1 MDDFIQSLRKD
12 FFEEAFDMLQML
24 ETNIL
29 DLSNNYEDAEAISE
43 IFRAVH
49 TLKGSAGAVELVD
62 AARYTHRFEDLLDL
76 VRNNEISVN
85 DETIDLLLIAIDN
98 IKELIMAAYE
108 ERDFTID
115 IEKEVE
121 KLDAFSKARLAGGGV
136 VQEQAI
142 PETTVSTEESVSAES
157 KTDTSSATST
167 IDLKID
173 NETMDT
179 IRNTITR
186 GELVYRVSVNFNT
199 ESPMRTVGGV
209 QVYVNLKDIGD
220 VITTCPPLSDLE
232 GNDFFENATYIVA
245 SEKEPSFIEE
255 YIVLDE
261 VTKVIEVNTFDPDK
275 YLAELEVQKNAVE
288 APSQLAAEEKPV
300 EVSEDKDAHKE
311 KKPAQAETKKERVSS
326 FLRVESDRVDE
337 VMNQVGELVIN
348 KSGYQRYDEE
358 LLTYLANV
366 TSTVSEVRKY
376 FRSTIIQILKK
387 LENTL
392 DKQELKALRTEI
404 FDEFNNRLVAIA
416 NNEAF
421 FRSTLDQYRSSYQ
434 VLSRVTSDLQET
446 VMKIRMVP
454 IAQNFNRFPRLIRDL
469 SRDMGKEVNL
479 EISGEDTELDKSV
492 IEVLVDPMVHLI
504 RNAMDHGLEP
514 TEDRIKIGKPKA
526 GTIKLSASHE
536 GNLIIIRV
544 SDDGRGMVPDKIF
557 ASAVKKGIVHEGDVL
572 TDKEK
577 LDLIFAAGFST
588 AEKIT
593 NVSGRGVGMDVVK
606 KSLEKINGS
615 ITVDTELG
623 KGSTF
628 ALRIP
633 LTLAIIEALIVD
645 VEGESYSVPLHSIV
659 ETLSIDPS
667 TVYEIEGAPTIN
679 IRNEIIGVVK
689 LKDIFNLPK
698 TYEEEPSYAVLIS
711 FEGVKIALLVNT
723 LVGEQDIVI
732 KALNDKIAKTEGIV
746 GATILGD
753 GRVSFI
759 LDIQTIVMSSSIKTT
774 KKNVMRKKIDLKAF
788 IEQLKYRDDL
798 NAENIPQIGTVSTN
812 DVEAE
817 IDTNQSAGM
826 SGDPTRTE

>member
-76 VRNNEISVN
+76 IRNNEISVN
-85 DETIDLLLIAIDN
+85 DETIDLLLVAIDN

-108 ERDFTID
+108 ERDFSID
-115 IEKEVE
+115 IDKEID
-121 KLDAFSKARLAGGGV
+121 KLNEFSKSRLSGGKDTST
-136 VQEQAI
+136 EASADNT
-142 PETTVSTEESVSAES
+142 PEDSSNVSTQIATAVDGSAIV
-157 KTDTSSATST
+157 DLNLD
-167 IDLKID
+167 IDSI
-173 NETMDT
+173 ET
-179 IRNTITR
+179 IRRLTGD
-186 GELVYRVSVNFNT
+186 GETVYHVAVDFDT
-199 ESPMRTVGGV
+199 ENPMRTVGGV
-209 QVYVNLKDIGD
+209 QVFVNLKSLGDI
-220 VITTCPPLSDLE
+220 ITTYPSLAELEGDEFFAHVVYIVTSEKNPDETKEYITVDEITTNIEVTAFDVDQYLSDLE
-232 GNDFFENATYIVA
+232 KQKIA
-245 SEKEPSFIEE
+245 KLEE
-255 YIVLDE
+255 
-261 VTKVIEVNTFDPDK
+261 
-275 YLAELEVQKNAVE
+275 E
-288 APSQLAAEEKPV
+288 ARIAEEQAKATA
-300 EVSEDKDAHKE
+300 EKTSEETEAKE
-311 KKPAQAETKKERVSS
+311 KKQPVNEGEVKKERVSS

-348 KSGYQRYDEE
+348 KSGYQRYEE
-358 LLTYLANV
+358 DILSYLTN
-366 TSTVSEVRKY
+366 TSSATSEVRKY
-376 FRSTIIQILKK
+376 FRATIIQILKR

-392 DKQELKALRTEI
+392 EKQELKSLRTEI
-404 FDEFNNRLVAIA
+404 FDEFNKRISVIGSGETFLRA
-416 NNEAF
+416 
-421 FRSTLDQYRSSYQ
+421 TLDQYRSSYQ

-514 TEDRIKIGKPKA
+514 IEDRIAAGKPKA

-544 SDDGRGMVPDKIF
+544 SDDGKGMIPDKIF
-557 ASAVKKGIVHEGDVL
+557 ESAIKKGIVNPTDVL

-577 LDLIFAAGFST
+577 LDLIFSAGFST

-615 ITVDTELG
+615 ISVDTEFG

-628 ALRIP
+628 SLRIP
-633 LTLAIIEALIVD
+633 LTLAIIEALIVE

-667 TVYEIEGAPTIN
+667 SIYEIEGAPTIN

-698 TYEEEPSYAVLIS
+698 STYEEPNYAVLIS
-711 FEGVKIALLVNT
+711 FEDIKIALLVNT

-774 KKNVMRKKIDLKAF
+774 KKNVMRKKIDLKSF
-788 IEQLKYRDDL
+788 IEQLKYREDVTPENIAPVNTYSIPESGSDEADDL
-798 NAENIPQIGTVSTN
+798 NIE
-812 DVEAE
+812 
-817 IDTNQSAGM
+817 
-826 SGDPTRTE
+826 

>member
-29 DLSNNYEDAEAISE
+29 DLSNNYEDADAISE

-76 VRNNEISVN
+76 IRNNEISVN
-85 DETIDLLLIAIDN
+85 DETIDLLLAAIDN

-115 IEKEVE
+115 IDKEIAT
-121 KLDAFSKARLAGGGV
+121 LDNFSKTRLAGGDSS
-136 VQEQAI
+136 
-142 PETTVSTEESVSAES
+142 STEESTSPIADDTTTEAES
-157 KTDTSSATST
+157 TQASAPAT
-167 IDLKID
+167 IIDDLKLD
-173 NETMDT
+173 NETIDA
-179 IRNTITR
+179 IRSMTAS
-186 GELVYRVSVNFNT
+186 GELVYRVVVDFDL

-209 QVYVNLKDIGD
+209 QVFVNLKSIGE
-220 VITTCPPLSDLE
+220 VVTTLPALTELE
-232 GNDFFENATYIVA
+232 GNDFYPHVVYIA
-245 SEKEPSFIEE
+245 SCEKEAHYIEE
-255 YIVLDE
+255 YITLDE
-261 VTKVIEVNTFDPDK
+261 VTKNIDVSIFDVDK
-275 YLAELEVQKNAVE
+275 YLLELKAQEE
-288 APSQLAAEEKPV
+288 AALTPDTDAKVEEKT
-300 EVSEDKDAHKE
+300 ESEPDVKDAKEGKE
-311 KKPAQAETKKERVSS
+311 KEQAKPEETKKERVSS

-348 KSGYQRYDEE
+348 KSGYQRYEEE
-358 LLTYLANV
+358 LLASLASISSA
-366 TSTVSEVRKY
+366 TGEVRKH
-376 FRSTIIQILKK
+376 FRSTIIQLLKK

-392 DKQELKALRTEI
+392 DKQELKDLRTEI
-404 FDEFNNRLVAIA
+404 FEEFNTRLSAVSS
-416 NNEAF
+416 NEASL
-421 FRSTLDQYRSSYQ
+421 RATLDQYRNSYQ

-504 RNAMDHGLEP
+504 RNAMDHGLES
-514 TEDRIKIGKPKA
+514 TEERVAKGKPRA
-526 GTIKLSASHE
+526 GTVKLSASHE
-536 GNLIIIRV
+536 GNLIIIKV
-544 SDDGRGMVPDKIF
+544 ADDGHGMDPDKIF
-557 ASAVKKGIVHEGDVL
+557 ASALRKGIVTENDIL

-588 AEKIT
+588 ADKIT

-615 ITVDTELG
+615 ISVDTELG

-628 ALRIP
+628 SLRIP

-667 TVYEIEGAPTIN
+667 SIYEIEGAPTIN

-698 TYEEEPSYAVLIS
+698 TYEQEPSYAVLIS

-774 KKNVMRKKIDLKAF
+774 KKNVMRKKIDLRSF
-788 IEQLKYRDDL
+788 IEQLKYREDT
-798 NAENIPQIGTVSTN
+798 NPENIPEANTIGSTDVNADSDSDVSPTLP
-812 DVEAE
+812 AE
-817 IDTNQSAGM
+817 Q
-826 SGDPTRTE
+826 